1 MLVQVKQRLIEP
13 DIQVVELAG
22 RLALADTLQ
31 NVEGELQQLVQS
43 GAQKVILD
51 LSDLRSID
59 SAGIGM
65 LMMISGLLADAGGQM
80 RIAGAQGM
88 VAQTFQVVHLE
99 RVVPMHADAEA
110 AAEAFSA

>member
-13 DIQVVELAG
+13 DVQVVELAG
-22 RLALADTLQ
+22 RLALGATVQ
-31 NVEGELQQLVQS
+31 NVEWELQQLVQS
-43 GAQKVILD
+43 GAQKVVLD

-65 LMMISGLLADAGGQM
+65 LMMIAGMLTEAGGQM

-99 RVVPMHADAEA
+99 RVVPMHADAET
-110 AAEAFSA
+110 AAEGFSA